1 MDVTFDLIIRGG
13 TLIDGRGERPSDVG
27 IVAGRI
33 AAIDNLTAATA
44 GEVLAADGACVS
56 AGWIDIHAHVWVG
69 EPGIGVDPDAKA
81 GVRTGVTTV
90 VDAGS
95 FGAAHC
101 EDFLASS
108 AAPASTRVLAY
119 LNISVDRTRKPT
131 HGHFDNFST
140 RKTLAALERDGGKH
154 LVGVKVLASQSH
166 CGVMGAEPVKLAV
179 QAGRLA
185 GVPVMCHIGNAPP
198 VIDEVLSLLRTGD
211 VVTHCWH
218 GKPGGLLGRGG
229 QPIPATLAA
238 VERGLIFDIGHGSES
253 FAFATA
259 RAARA
264 AGLPLHSIS
273 TDLHR
278 GNVEG
283 PVHDQATTMS
293 KFLHLGFSLAEVVG
307 LSTEGPAA
315 ALHRSRDLGT
325 LAVGREADVTVF
337 RVERGPVTFRDSEG
351 ATMQGD
357 QRVVP
362 VATVRAGRV
371 FRPQAS

>member
-1 MDVTFDLIIRGG
+1 MTFDLIVRGG
-13 TLIDGRGERPSDVG
+13 TLVDPRGERRADVG
-27 IVAGRI
+27 VVGGRI
-33 AAIDNLTAATA
+33 AAIDDLAGAAA
-44 GEVLAADGACVS
+44 GEVLDAAGSLVS
-56 AGWIDIHAHVWVG
+56 AGWIDLHAHVWVG
-69 EPGIGVDPDAKA
+69 DTGLGIDPDARA

-101 EDFLASS
+101 DDFVAGS
-108 AAPASTRVLAY
+108 AAPAATRVLAF

-140 RKTLAALERDGGKH
+140 RRTLATLERDGGRH
-154 LVGVKVLASQSH
+154 LVGLKVLASQSH
-166 CGVMGAEPVKLAV
+166 CGVMGAEPVKLAA

-185 GVPVMCHIGNAPP
+185 ALPVMCHIGNAPP
-198 VIDEVLSLLRTGD
+198 VIDEVLGLLRAGD
-211 VVTHCWH
+211 IITHCWH

-229 QPIPATLAA
+229 VPLPATLEA
-238 VERGLIFDIGHGSES
+238 VDRGLRFDLGHGSES

-264 AGLPLHSIS
+264 AGLPLHSVS

-278 GNVEG
+278 RNVDG
-283 PVHDQATTMS
+283 PVHDMATTMS
-293 KFLHLGFSLAEVVG
+293 KLLQLGFSLPEVVQ
-307 LSTEGPAA
+307 LSTEGPAEA
-315 ALHRSRDLGT
+315 IGRGRDLGT

-337 RVERGPVTFRDSEG
+337 RIEPGPVALRDAEG
-351 ATMQGD
+351 EVLTGE
-357 QRVVP
+357 RRIVP

-371 FRPQAS
+371 FRP